1 MNFKKVFLTITLGML
16 MIIGLA
22 SCNNFDTNTDVN
34 VDSTK

>member
-16 MIIGLA
+16 IMFGLA
-22 SCNNFDTNTDVN
+22 SCNNSDVNTDVN